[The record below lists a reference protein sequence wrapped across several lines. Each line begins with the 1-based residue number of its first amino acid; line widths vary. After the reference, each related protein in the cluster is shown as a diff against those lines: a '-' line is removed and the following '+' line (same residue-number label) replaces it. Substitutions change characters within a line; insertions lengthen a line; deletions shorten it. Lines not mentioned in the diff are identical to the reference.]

1 MERIKSILELDEEKI
16 SLQIFKEHN
25 QFLQKSNEYLMIA
38 NKRLWEYLQEK
49 DGKYQEIVTIY
60 KKTLAKKRAI
70 QQ

>member
-38 NKRLWEYLQEK
+38 NKRL
-49 DGKYQEIVTIY
+49 
-60 KKTLAKKRAI
+60 
-70 QQ
+70 